1 MSTTYLTTN
10 HNSAALYMNRTSA
23 ATTMSNRRDQVNSSS
38 AREGVDEG
46 ILMIGVF
53 CFLVPTMFLS
63 AALGLKY
70 LEMSDLIANG
80 LYIAAAALVARV
92 ATAFIIKNMAAEK
105 NRSEA
110 AWMTLAVIAPA
121 VSLILMSFFGTVAT
135 KVKATKASAEKTA
148 TTTIKNY
155 STARE
160 IQMSHQSKAM

>member
-10 HNSAALYMNRTSA
+10 HNSAVYMNRTSA
-23 ATTMSNRRDQVNSSS
+23 ATTMSNRRAQVKS
-38 AREGVDEG
+38 ASTREGVDEG
-46 ILMIGVF
+46 LLMIGIF

-160 IQMSHQSKAM
+160 IQMSRQSKAM